1 MQADSIEY
9 KELPMSGD
17 GLPSRAFLA
26 PTDAVGPGTP
36 LQTSEI
42 VSVRIGT
49 VGDAVQIEQAAL
61 PQVQLRKIAPGTEL
75 SPVFHPQ
82 PDAKAPSFLDRITSF
97 LLPGGAAPETS
108 LIRFVHKPDQPVD
121 SSVKTENL
129 SNAIDRLEKSQ
140 QFATG
145 TTLVSSL
152 TQSVMSSSK
161 RLTQG
166 Q

>member
-1 MQADSIEY
+1 
-9 KELPMSGD
+9 MSGD
-17 GLPSRAFLA
+17 ALPSRAFS
-26 PTDAVGPGTP
+26 PPIDAVGPHSS
-36 LQTSEI
+36 LRASEI

-49 VGDAVQIEQAAL
+49 AGDAVQIEQAAL
-61 PQVQLRKIAPGTEL
+61 PGVQLRKIAPGTEL

-82 PDAKAPSFLDRITSF
+82 PEAKAPSFLDRITSF
-97 LLPGGAAPETS
+97 LRPGGSPETT
-108 LIRFVHKPDQPVD
+108 LVRFVQKPDRATDP
-121 SSVKTENL
+121 SVKTEKL
-129 SNAIDRLEKSQ
+129 SDAIDRLEKSQ

>member
-1 MQADSIEY
+1 
-9 KELPMSGD
+9 MSGD
-17 GLPSRAFLA
+17 GLPSRAFLP

-61 PQVQLRKIAPGTEL
+61 PQVQLRKIAPDTEHP
-75 SPVFHPQ
+75 SVFHPE
-82 PDAKAPSFLDRITSF
+82 PTETTASSILDRITSF
-97 LLPGGAAPETS
+97 LLPGGTAPETS
-108 LIRFVHKPDQPVD
+108 LVRFVQKPDQPTG
-121 SSVKTENL
+121 SSIKTEDL
-129 SNAIDRLEKSQ
+129 SDAIDRLEKSQ

>member
-1 MQADSIEY
+1 
-9 KELPMSGD
+9 MSGD
-17 GLPSRAFLA
+17 GLPSRTFL
-26 PTDAVGPGTP
+26 PPIDTVGSGAP
-36 LQTSEI
+36 LQTSEL

-61 PQVQLRKIAPGTEL
+61 PQVQLRKIAPGTEHL
-75 SPVFHPQ
+75 PVFHPQ
-82 PDAKAPSFLDRITSF
+82 PTETKGSSFLDRISS
-97 LLPGGAAPETS
+97 LLRPGGAAPETA
-108 LIRFVHKPDQPVD
+108 LVRFVEKPDQPID

-129 SNAIDRLEKSQ
+129 SDAIDRLEKSQ

>member
-1 MQADSIEY
+1 
-9 KELPMSGD
+9 MSGD
-17 GLPSRAFLA
+17 ALPSRAFS
-26 PTDAVGPGTP
+26 PPIDAVGPHSP
-36 LQTSEI
+36 LRASEI

-49 VGDAVQIEQAAL
+49 AGDAVQIEQAAL
-61 PQVQLRKIAPGTEL
+61 PGVQLRKIAPGTEL

-82 PDAKAPSFLDRITSF
+82 PEAKAPSFLDRITSF
-97 LLPGGAAPETS
+97 LRPGGAAPETA
-108 LIRFVHKPDQPVD
+108 LVRFVQKPDQPTD

-129 SNAIDRLEKSQ
+129 SDAIDRLEKSQ

>member
-1 MQADSIEY
+1 
-9 KELPMSGD
+9 MSGD
-17 GLPSRAFLA
+17 GLPSRTFLP
-26 PTDAVGPGTP
+26 PTDAVGSGTP
-36 LQTSEI
+36 LQTSEL

-49 VGDAVQIEQAAL
+49 IGDAVQIEQAAL
-61 PQVQLRKIAPGTEL
+61 PQVQLRKIAPGTEHA
-75 SPVFHPQ
+75 PVFHPQ
-82 PDAKAPSFLDRITSF
+82 PEAKAPSFLDRITSV
-97 LLPGGAAPETS
+97 LRPGGAAPETA
-108 LIRFVHKPDQPVD
+108 LVRFVQKPDQPTD
-121 SSVKTENL
+121 FSDKTENL
-129 SNAIDRLEKSQ
+129 SDAIDRLEKSQ